1 MPSNH
6 RLTSKAIQ
14 AQATAAETEAEAE
27 EMVRPNT
34 QSQNSGRMKPTENR
48 QLDPE
53 DSHAMR
59 YDEFLTRNRDGA
71 KNNGDDWNSIV
82 KQCSEHRV

>member
-1 MPSNH
+1 M
-6 RLTSKAIQ
+6 A
-14 AQATAAETEAEAE
+14 
-27 EMVRPNT
+27 RPNT
-34 QSQNSGRMKPTENR
+34 QSQNSGPPDTTTSSRMKPTANR
-48 QLDPE
+48 RLDPE

>member
-1 MPSNH
+1 
-6 RLTSKAIQ
+6 
-14 AQATAAETEAEAE
+14 
-27 EMVRPNT
+27 
-34 QSQNSGRMKPTENR
+34 MKPTENR